1 VQADEPEQDV
11 QTDEPEQDVE
21 ASEPERGVLAGQP
34 EQSALAGEPDQG
46 VLADQP
52 EQSAQAGEPEQGV
65 LAGEAGDNGGHSTA
79 GAEGSDEPAG
89 VRAGEAA
96 MRSERRLAGKLT
108 IGDVRYAVV
117 PNTEISRRGV
127 AGWLRDARREAGL
140 TQVTLAK
147 RLGKS
152 QTLVS
157 LAENGKLQV
166 GDRYLQTV
174 LAACKLPAGWGRAA
188 PDMAREKDASE
199 LHAREIAGVD
209 PETLALVR
217 RGSERDKELRLKYV
231 WWSNADAVLGF

>member
-1 VQADEPEQDV
+1 MP
-11 QTDEPEQDVE
+11 
-21 ASEPERGVLAGQP
+21 SG
-34 EQSALAGEPDQG
+34 
-46 VLADQP
+46 
-52 EQSAQAGEPEQGV
+52 
-65 LAGEAGDNGGHSTA
+65 
-79 GAEGSDEPAG
+79 
-89 VRAGEAA
+89 
-96 MRSERRLAGKLT
+96 RRVAGKLT

-117 PNTEISRRGV
+117 PNAEISRRGV

-157 LAENGKLQV
+157 LAENGKLYV
-166 GDRYLQTV
+166 GDRYLRAV
-174 LAACKLPAGWGRAA
+174 LAACKLPAGWGQAA
-188 PDMAREKDASE
+188 PEMAREKDASE

-231 WWSNADAVLGF
+231 WWSNVDAVLGF